1 MKKYKAIA
9 VPVSFTEGKPRFLTV
24 RDWRFKDW
32 IFVTGGCRRREIFNP
47 IRCALRELEEETR
60 GVVSLKRG
68 EYTEFKFTVK
78 ESPTVDL
85 EYNVFI
91 FFVNYTRP
99 QQLDMIKKFNDEK
112 QKMNLRKIQKQ
123 PIKRTHDENEYM
135 AFESLQEL
143 QSRKQWER
151 ITKNILEN
159 PEFYTCVTSMN
170 RKTFC
175 IK

>member
-1 MKKYKAIA
+1 
-9 VPVSFTEGKPRFLTV
+9 
-24 RDWRFKDW
+24 
-32 IFVTGGCRRREIFNP
+32 
-47 IRCALRELEEETR
+47 
-60 GVVSLKRG
+60 
-68 EYTEFKFTVK
+68 
-78 ESPTVDL
+78 
-85 EYNVFI
+85 
-91 FFVNYTRP
+91 
-99 QQLDMIKKFNDEK
+99 MIKKFNDEK